1 MVKRS
6 FLPFLLL
13 LMILAVPAFACVHT
27 DSGEIVDYQLEEANY
42 VAPQPGVAGSVDI
55 VCPLCGDVIEH
66 VILSPLPAEA
76 EHPATSDADTSAP
89 VVQQETEQEP
99 EPQLESP
106 LQSEPLTQPVQPAQP
121 AQPARS
127 EAPVQPSQPAQ
138 PVQPAQ
144 PETPAKSVTPAA
156 PARSEDPAPQSGGSA
171 TVSAAGTGSSSP
183 AAAPAADPPKA
194 QEVTANVPPETAT
207 TTGTGGTSTG
217 TGSSGGGAA
226 RQAGRAKISGS
237 GEEATVPAEK
247 PQTFP
252 FRRIKM
258 KPKPGL
264 RAEAAGELLWPVF
277 GTPFQNIYND

>member
-1 MVKRS
+1 MQ
-6 FLPFLLL
+6 
-13 LMILAVPAFACVHT
+13 PAT
-27 DSGEIVDYQLEEANY
+27 
-42 VAPQPGVAGSVDI
+42 
-55 VCPLCGDVIEH
+55 
-66 VILSPLPAEA
+66 PAE
-76 EHPATSDADTSAP
+76 
-89 VVQQETEQEP
+89 
-99 EPQLESP
+99 
-106 LQSEPLTQPVQPAQP
+106 
-121 AQPARS
+121 PARP
-127 EAPVQPSQPAQ
+127 EAS
-138 PVQPAQ
+138 
-144 PETPAKSVTPAA
+144 TS
-156 PARSEDPAPQSGGSA
+156 QSGSA
-171 TVSAAGTGSSSP
+171 AAVSAAGGGSSAP

-207 TTGTGGTSTG
+207 TAGTGETSTG

-237 GEEATVPAEK
+237 GDEATVPAEK